1 LFHKANAVQR
11 GTLSL
16 TQYSNK
22 EKGPAMATKIDIE
35 KAILEATGNPDS
47 GAIRDNLGAMAD
59 AVMAVV
65 NPAAAAVKA
74 EKETRVVKADETR

>member
-1 LFHKANAVQR
+1 MQF
-11 GTLSL
+11 
-16 TQYSNK
+16 SNK

-65 NPAAAAVKA
+65 NPAAAVKA
-74 EKETRVVKADETR
+74 DKETRVMKADETR

>member
-1 LFHKANAVQR
+1 
-11 GTLSL
+11 
-16 TQYSNK
+16 
-22 EKGPAMATKIDIE
+22 MATKIDIE
-35 KAILEATGNPDS
+35 KAILAATGNPDS

-65 NPAAAAVKA
+65 HPAAAAAVKA